1 MYVCDLLMMV
11 NLTFSFG
18 NDDIIRKKELG
29 GSNSNKELHMFVWS
43 SSASPVSEANLRNA
57 VNHAASTDFAAAPPP
72 PMPIDGAT
80 PKGDT
85 PYHTNIPLSQTHN
98 SQQAVMVI
106 AAHSN

>member
-1 MYVCDLLMMV
+1 MMI
-11 NLTFSFG
+11 NLEFTFG
-18 NDDIIRKKELG
+18 NDIIRKKELG
-29 GSNSNKELHMFVWS
+29 GSNSNSNKELHMFVWS

-85 PYHTNIPLSQTHN
+85 PYTNIPSSVTTGGGDGDR
-98 SQQAVMVI
+98 S
-106 AAHSN
+106 